1 MSQTFKKA
9 EIICVGTEL
18 LSGRINT
25 YIPLFAS
32 GLKEAGFVV
41 EREHSVRDRVKDI
54 SETVAGALRRA
65 NAIIICGG
73 LGPTFDDLTREGVA
87 KTLKRKLGT
96 SKKQLEILKRKFR
109 KYRFPMPKMNERQ
122 AMLIEKASV
131 IANSVGS
138 APGQLIKLK
147 NPVRLLAL
155 LPGPLDEWKPMFEN
169 FILPELKKT
178 FPVKT
183 VKKTMVLRVAGMSE
197 SAVEEA
203 LRPVLEKTSGLDFT
217 ILAGMGTVDFFAT
230 VNEADAGKC
239 AKKLKQVRAECENLL
254 GNTVYGGH
262 HDSLESVIG
271 KKLSQ
276 RHWTLSAAE
285 SCTGGLISH
294 RLTEVPGSS
303 AYFMGTV
310 VAYSNIVKEKL
321 LGVRASTLKKYG
333 AVSSRG
339 AVEMARGARKL
350 FKTDCALAVT
360 GIAGPSGG
368 SKEKPVGLVFVA
380 VSAKGMEDAWGKK
393 VFNGPRSRVKARA
406 ACMALD
412 LLRRRL
418 DTPAV
423 I

>member
-1 MSQTFKKA
+1 MAPLTRKA

-54 SETVAGALRRA
+54 SEIVAGALKRSDA
-65 NAIIICGG
+65 VIICGG

-87 KTLKRKLGT
+87 KALKRRLET

-122 AMLIEKASV
+122 AMLIEGASA
-131 IANSVGS
+131 IPNCVGS

-155 LPGPLDEWKPMFEN
+155 LPGPLDEWKPMFDN

-203 LRPVLEKTSGLDFT
+203 LRPVLEKTADLDFT

-230 VNEADAGKC
+230 AGGANEKIC
-239 AKKLKQVRAECENLL
+239 AERLSRVRAECENLL
-254 GNTVYGGH
+254 GNAVYGGY

-276 RHWTLSAAE
+276 RNWTFSTAE

-321 LGVRASTLKKYG
+321 LGVKASTIKKYG
-333 AVSSRG
+333 AVSSQC
-339 AVEMARGARKL
+339 AVEMARGARRL

-368 SKEKPVGLVFVA
+368 SKEKPVGLVFAA
-380 VSAKGMEDAWGKK
+380 VSAKGMQDAWEKK

-406 ACMALD
+406 SCMALD
-412 LLRRRL
+412 LLRRQL
-418 DTPAV
+418 DISPV